1 MARLRR
7 ARTRPDDAVWD
18 IAVRLLDDRDL
29 RHRHPQHR
37 SSVAVAAGSHV
48 HVLRLRDLHRRR
60 GRHAPQRSPVS
71 DGGFR
76 SDARHAAAGDRDRHS
91 RRGSRCRAVSGLFR
105 LHQFPSRLRQ
115 LPHALDDADCFPLRG
130 DPDFRSA
137 DRAVHRRAARQ
148 RHPQRLRPPRAARR
162 AGAHHAD
169 RPDCEGGALVSAPLI
184 LALMTVLFLVFGY
197 MGVPVAFSLMA
208 GVLVGAMFTDVSMP
222 AIIQKMFDGVD
233 NEALLAIPFFLL
245 VGELMSSA
253 NVVMRVANLALALVG
268 HIRGGLSQVV
278 TVFSMMFSEMSG
290 STTADVAVIS
300 RALGGPMKR
309 ESYDPPFIPAIIAA
323 ASTIAALV
331 PPSITAVV
339 YFAVGNVSIAGLFMA
354 GVVPGLMIGF
364 GLMIY
369 CYFFGPPGTRKPRA
383 SMRQVMFAT
392 GDAALPL
399 MIPVIL
405 LGGILTGWFT
415 PTEAGVVAVI
425 WIIAVVIPALNRG
438 HFRKIPYDFCLAGL
452 IFSLPLITIG
462 AANAFGWM
470 LAYLRGAIV
479 IADWIT
485 SIAGNDPQYMMLL
498 LVLLFTVIG
507 DFIEPVPTIIIF
519 MPLVNTLTQAGD
531 INGVHMG
538 VVLIATLAFG
548 LITPPYGLVLLM
560 ASKFVGVS
568 FGKALRAALP
578 IYVVFLVTIAF
589 AIYFPKAVLWLP
601 KQVNPASVG
610 CFKNPSGPGY
620 IWPP

>member
-1 MARLRR
+1 M
-7 ARTRPDDAVWD
+7 
-18 IAVRLLDDRDL
+18 
-29 RHRHPQHR
+29 
-37 SSVAVAAGSHV
+37 
-48 HVLRLRDLHRRR
+48 
-60 GRHAPQRSPVS
+60 
-71 DGGFR
+71 
-76 SDARHAAAGDRDRHS
+76 
-91 RRGSRCRAVSGLFR
+91 
-105 LHQFPSRLRQ
+105 
-115 LPHALDDADCFPLRG
+115 
-130 DPDFRSA
+130 
-137 DRAVHRRAARQ
+137 
-148 RHPQRLRPPRAARR
+148 
-162 AGAHHAD
+162 
-169 RPDCEGGALVSAPLI
+169 SAPLI
-184 LALMTVLFLVFGY
+184 LALMTFCFLFFGY
-197 MGVPVAFSLMA
+197 LGVPVPFSLLA
-208 GVLVGAMFTDVSMP
+208 GVFIGALLTDVSLA

-233 NEALLAIPFFLL
+233 SEALLAIPFFLL

-253 NVVMRVANLALALVG
+253 NVVVRIANLSLSLVG

-278 TVFSMMFSEMSG
+278 VVFSMFFSEMSG
-290 STTADVAVIS
+290 STTADVAVMS

-309 ESYDPPFIPAIIAA
+309 EGYSPAFIAAIIAS

-339 YFAVGNVSIAGLFMA
+339 YGAVGNVSIAGLFMA
-354 GVVPGLMIGF
+354 GVVPGMMIGF

-369 CYFFGPPGTRKPRA
+369 CYFFGPSGMRKPRA
-383 SMRQVMFAT
+383 PLRQVIFAA

-438 HFRKIPYDFCLAGL
+438 HLAKIPYDFCLAGL

-485 SIAGNDPQYMMLL
+485 SIAGSDPHLMMLL
-498 LVLLFTVIG
+498 LVLLFTVVG

-560 ASKFVGVS
+560 ASKFVGVPFS
-568 FGKALRAALP
+568 KALKAALP
-578 IYVVFLVTIAF
+578 IYVVFLATIVF
-589 AIYFPKAVLWLP
+589 TIFVPSAILWLP
-601 KQVNPASVG
+601 KHVMPQSVG
-610 CFKNPSGPGY
+610 CFPNPSGSGY
-620 IWPP
+620 ICPP